1 VPDGRQRSPVDR
13 YTDGVDLLRS
23 EEVEAADW
31 RVELAEPPD
40 RERRCERL
48 FLKVKFSRPTANRRK
63 MSSATV
69 LRLAPLFA
77 SFHALSP
84 SPRVSR
90 KASRTLPKSFVRAT
104 RQTSALCFPTQQTP
118 AAWRPL
124 TGCRAASVCVHAY
137 VQRYAEGPEDRFRSR
152 LTSGPCST
160 PCRTTSRTA

>member
-1 VPDGRQRSPVDR
+1 GTAGSSVPSASKMQRERPRENGRAASSRSTRGNLRTSPGSPDPPRASPRRAARWPSEERTVPDGRQRSPVDR

-31 RVELAEPPD
+31 RVELAEPLD

-77 SFHALSP
+77 SSHALSP

-90 KASRTLPKSFVRAT
+90 KASRTLPKSFV
-104 RQTSALCFPTQQTP
+104 
-118 AAWRPL
+118 
-124 TGCRAASVCVHAY
+124 
-137 VQRYAEGPEDRFRSR
+137 
-152 LTSGPCST
+152 
-160 PCRTTSRTA
+160 